1 MAGLSGAGESFLRD
15 RLSCGSACAAR
26 RDATETAAVFQRP
39 DGKPFTLYRQQEEAI
54 HKALAGESFVVTSG
68 TGSGKEPLL
77 LPAYCR
83 QPDPPAEHGRPG
95 GRAGGLPHEC
105 AGELSKGRRF
115 ASPAESHI
123 HAASVWQGL

>member
-1 MAGLSGAGESFLRD
+1 MQVSLSYAT
-15 RLSCGSACAAR
+15 GSPVDQLAERCEI
-26 RDATETAAVFQRP
+26 ATETAAIFQRP